1 MMILYSWGT
10 KVKKSTY
17 LGLCPCA
24 NCDGYTHYYLFR
36 QVRYFSIF
44 YIPIIQFT
52 KSYFI
57 GCSSCMLG
65 TQIDKT
71 AAKEYKERY
80 ARFPTQHHLERV
92 FEMIQTWSAKKE
104 GKEEKA
110 QLLQEIGKICNF
122 SGHEEYLENL
132 IAEIDQDRQEEVACI
147 EES

>member
-17 LGLCPCA
+17 LGLRPCA

-57 GCSSCMLG
+57 GCSSCMRG

-71 AAKEYKERY
+71 VPRNIKNAMHA
-80 ARFPTQHHLERV
+80 FPLS
-92 FEMIQTWSAKKE
+92 I
-104 GKEEKA
+104 
-110 QLLQEIGKICNF
+110 I
-122 SGHEEYLENL
+122 
-132 IAEIDQDRQEEVACI
+132 
-147 EES
+147 